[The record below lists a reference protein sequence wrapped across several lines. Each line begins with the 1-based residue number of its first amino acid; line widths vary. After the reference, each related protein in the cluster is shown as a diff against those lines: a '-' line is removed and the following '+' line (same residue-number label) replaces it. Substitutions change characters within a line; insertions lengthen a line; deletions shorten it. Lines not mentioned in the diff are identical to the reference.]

1 MKKNTLTSLA
11 ALLGVALASASGA
24 AFVPGDVFSLTVSPG
39 GQAKILN
46 ITTGG
51 NFSNSSA
58 LANPAYAEG
67 QIAWSGD
74 LSTLYV
80 TRRMVFS
87 PEPVSVWAISA
98 TGAVTSFA
106 TNAGT
111 TRGIVQTTDGRLLAS
126 LGTSPNAKVVD
137 ITTGGNFG
145 GNAPA
150 FATGFRRPGSLVQLA
165 SGRTLVVD
173 MASELPRVLDITAGG
188 VFTDNDEGFAFGFT
202 GGLGDIVQ
210 TSAGRL
216 FVVNGIRVFDITAG
230 GDFSSATPFATNSNN
245 YGFTGLTEDGSGRLL
260 ASVRDGTGIVG
271 PGGGKVYDIT
281 AGGDIALAAP
291 FAAGLALTGGSH
303 YVADLATVPTPE
315 PSAALLACIGS
326 GLLACRRNRKPRP

>member
-1 MKKNTLTSLA
+1 MKTNALPSLA

-24 AFVPGDVFSLTVSPG
+24 AFVPGDVFSLTLSPG

-46 ITTGG
+46 ITGGG

-58 LANPAYAEG
+58 LANPSNAQG
-67 QIAWSGD
+67 QMAWSAD
-74 LSTLYV
+74 LSTLYIGRALV
-80 TRRMVFS
+80 GPS
-87 PEPVSVWAISA
+87 YISIWAITADGVVTGFA
-98 TGAVTSFA
+98 TGSG
-106 TNAGT
+106 AG
-111 TRGIVQTTDGRLLAS
+111 GIVSTSDGRLL
-126 LGTSPNAKVVD
+126 TSGSGKVID
-137 ITTGGNFG
+137 ATAGGDLSR
-145 GNAPA
+145 APS
-150 FATGFRRPGSLVQLA
+150 FATGFRSPGSLIQLA
-165 SGRTLVVD
+165 NGHILLSDVSS
-173 MASELPRVLDITAGG
+173 ALPRVLDITAGG

-245 YGFTGLTEDGSGRLL
+245 YSFTGLTEDGNGRLL

-281 AGGDIALAAP
+281 AGGDVASAAP
-291 FAAGLALTGGSH
+291 FAVGLALTGGSH
-303 YVADLATVPTPE
+303 YVTDLATVPTPE
-315 PSAALLACIGS
+315 PSSLALLAFAAV
-326 GLLACRRNRKPRP
+326 GLASRRRR